1 MTVPVQVGPSPS
13 GGGPAV
19 SLTEN
24 ELTVLQRA
32 AQGETYAAIAKDLGY
47 AEKSVTKMALR
58 LNRKLG
64 ALNITHAV
72 LLACRAG
79 LLDGK
84 PRRHGDHAGFAAHQ
98 YRGEEPCEACWGGE
112 RAYRNKRRAARKAA
126 KAHAAVAPS
135 TDQRSVAKRSC
146 PHGRT
151 TTHRHITEGPA

>member
-1 MTVPVQVGPSPS
+1 MTAPVQLGPSPV

-32 AQGETYAAIAKDLGY
+32 SQGQTYAAIAQDLGY

-64 ALNITHAV
+64 AVNITHAV
-72 LLACRAG
+72 LLACQAG

-98 YRGEEPCEACWGGE
+98 YRDEEPCEACWVGE
-112 RAYRNKRRAARKAA
+112 RAYRNGRKAARKTAKTNAA
-126 KAHAAVAPS
+126 
-135 TDQRSVAKRSC
+135 
-146 PHGRT
+146 
-151 TTHRHITEGPA
+151 